1 MENESRKENRTA
13 AETQNGMGTER
24 KAAVPAAEKTPA
36 QPETDQSRRADPDK
50 ERAERSRRFMRKN
63 YAFFGGIS
71 ALYALFYTFCL
82 YRNASGITWPFFAA
96 GTLVYFGLCMKRFR
110 VPWNESISSNENASS
125 DKNASSDENALRNGI
140 VPSAGRK
147 DCVFCAAAILLLGVS
162 VFLTDNP
169 FINSVTKAAV
179 LLLTVSMMLRRYL
192 DDRRQ
197 SLSGYLTLLGQALLE
212 TVASLAFPVSDGNAW
227 LKEREKEGK
236 NAKGR
241 YVILG
246 LLILCPLL
254 AVILALLAS
263 ADLVFREL
271 FLHLFDYVKPL
282 DILAVCFM
290 LGTMFFAS
298 YSFVSM
304 LNEGVLKAERAEKKK
319 QEPVLAITVTSV
331 LAVVYLIFC
340 GIQIAFLFLRQAGLP
355 EGQSYASYAR
365 QGFFQLLAVCV
376 INLVIVL
383 ICLSCFRESGVL
395 KGILAVISLC
405 TCCMAVSS
413 AYRMLLYIGVYR
425 LTFLRLLVL
434 WALAVI
440 GVLLAGILCSIFMPR
455 FPLLRYMIAAVTVCY
470 IFLAFAK
477 PDYWIARYN
486 MAHVSRDAAG
496 SVEELTEDYGDYLY
510 LTELSADAV
519 PVLAS
524 EENYGFLCGRTDRM
538 PRYFDRM
545 EERTE
550 EIGVRTFNLSRYLAK
565 KALEKVR

>member
-1 MENESRKENRTA
+1 MENE
-13 AETQNGMGTER
+13 MGTEKR
-24 KAAVPAAEKTPA
+24 TEMGNEIGKEKEA
-36 QPETDQSRRADPDK
+36 GKEKETGKEVDQ
-50 ERAERSRRFMRKN
+50 SRRFMRKN

-96 GTLVYFGLCMKRFR
+96 GTLVYFGLCMRR
-110 VPWNESISSNENASS
+110 SGVPWNG
-125 DKNASSDENALRNGI
+125 K
-140 VPSAGRK
+140 K
-147 DCVFCAAAILLLGVS
+147 DSVFYAAATLLLGVS
-162 VFLTDNP
+162 IFLTDNV
-169 FINSVTKAAV
+169 FINSVTKAAIF
-179 LLLTVSMMLRRYL
+179 LLTVSMMLHQYL
-192 DDRRQ
+192 DDRRW
-197 SLSGYLTLLGQALLE
+197 SLSKYLTVLGQALLE

-227 LKEREKEGK
+227 MKEREKEGK
-236 NAKGR
+236 NAKVR

-246 LLILCPLL
+246 ILILCPLL

-263 ADLVFREL
+263 ADLVFREV
-271 FLHLFDYVKPL
+271 FLHLFDYVEPL
-282 DILAVCFM
+282 EVFAVCFM
-290 LGTMFFAS
+290 LATMFFAS

-304 LNEGVLKAERAEKKK
+304 LNEGVLKAGCAERKK

-331 LAVVYLIFC
+331 LAAVYLFFC

-383 ICLSCFRESGVL
+383 ICLSCFRESRVL

-413 AYRMLLYIGVYR
+413 AWRMLLYIGAYR
-425 LTFLRLLVL
+425 LTFLRVLVL

-440 GVLLAGILCSIFMPR
+440 GVLLVGILCSIFRPK
-455 FPLLRYMIAAVTVCY
+455 FPLLRFMMAAVTVCY
-470 IFLAFAK
+470 ILLAFAK

-486 MAHVSRDAAG
+486 MAHVSREAAG
-496 SVEELTEDYGDYLY
+496 SVGELTEDYGDYLY

-524 EENYGFLCGRTDRM
+524 EENYGFLCGRTERM
-538 PRYFDRM
+538 PQYFDRM
-545 EERTE
+545 EKRTE
-550 EIGVRTFNLSRYLAK
+550 ETGVRTFNLSRHLAK
-565 KALEKVR
+565 RALERAR